1 MTAAA
6 SQDRVRIS
14 PCRRSARNGVLQGS
28 ARRIDLVA
36 AVPESATEVVM
47 SASEESIIVKAWNT
61 VLFDKFCRFRHLLVD
76 GLSQHSDTALG
87 RCTFSP
93 GMRVLDV
100 GCGFGDSTLR
110 IARSVAPSGEA
121 VGMDCAA
128 NFIHACE
135 EDARRERAGNA
146 RFFVGDAQWDD
157 LGGPYDHAFARFG
170 TMFFE
175 SPGAAMRNVRAALKP
190 GGTFTQIV
198 WRKREDNPWLHEAE
212 LRVKAIV
219 PVIDPE
225 TSNQVHCGPGPFS
238 MAGPDMVSTMLRSVG
253 FGRITFE
260 RHDCDICIG
269 RDLAEAIEFAMALGP
284 AGEVIRL
291 AGDEGERLKPQVIAA
306 LTQALTPFARAGGV
320 FAPSSTWIITATNPA

>member
-1 MTAAA
+1 
-6 SQDRVRIS
+6 
-14 PCRRSARNGVLQGS
+14 
-28 ARRIDLVA
+28 
-36 AVPESATEVVM
+36 M
-47 SASEESIIVKAWNT
+47 SAAEASVITEAWNT
-61 VLFDKFCRFRHLLVD
+61 VLFDKFVRFRHLLVE
-76 GLSQHSDTALG
+76 GLSRHSDAALD
-87 RCTFSP
+87 RAAYTP

-110 IARSVAPSGEA
+110 IARAVAPHGEA

-128 NFIHACE
+128 NFIRACE
-135 EDARRERAGNA
+135 HDAREAGIPNA
-146 RFFVGDAQWDD
+146 RFFTGDAQWDD
-157 LGGPYDHAFARFG
+157 LGGPYDHTFARFG

-175 SPGAAMRNVRAALKP
+175 MPSIAMRNVFGALKP

-225 TSNQVHCGPGPFS
+225 TSHQVHCGPGPFS
-238 MAGPDMVSTMLRSVG
+238 MSGPDTVSSMLRG
-253 FGRITFE
+253 AGYERIAFE

-284 AGEVIRL
+284 AGEVMRL
-291 AGDEGERLKPQVIAA
+291 AGAEAERLKPRVIDA
-306 LTQALTPFARAGGV
+306 LTQALAPSVRADGV
-320 FAPSSTWIITATNPA
+320 WAPSSTWIITARKPAESERPR